1 MPTTGT
7 SCRRG
12 TSTVLGTM
20 IFIGILFTA
29 FIPMMLVMRQADT
42 LHEMRKHELGILD
55 QEKAREDLYLYVYPK
70 TLTLP
75 PVPVLIAKVQNK
87 GELAIRVVR
96 LWINEDPTE
105 LDVAVPPMSTKE
117 IGSFE
122 VSNGGK
128 LYIKLVTDRGNIF
141 PSLSGILTYD
151 PFKGWQIDSYTIYI
165 IIRDPSN
172 SLHIKVGLVSEPP
185 EPPLYDK
192 DVDPNQTGY
201 LISVYEPGTY
211 NVRVTKWNNKPH
223 QEVLY
228 DRQHTLD
235 LTTTM
240 IVIIV

>member
-1 MPTTGT
+1 MRIIDS

-12 TSTVLGTM
+12 TSTILGTL
-20 IFIGILFTA
+20 IFVGIIFTA
-29 FIPMMLVMRQADT
+29 VIPMMLVMRQADT

-70 TLTLP
+70 TLTS
-75 PVPVLIAKVQNK
+75 PVLIVEVQNK
-87 GELAIRVVR
+87 GELAIRVLR
-96 LWINEDPTE
+96 LWVNDDSTK
-105 LDVAVPPMSTKE
+105 LDVSVPPMSTKE
-117 IGSFE
+117 IGSVE
-122 VSNGGK
+122 VSNKGK
-128 LYIKLVTDRGNIF
+128 LYIKLATDRGNIF
-141 PSLSGILTYD
+141 PSISGILTYD
-151 PFKGWQIDSYTIYI
+151 PYKGWQIDSYTIYI
-165 IIRDPSN
+165 IIRNPSN

-201 LISVYEPGTY
+201 LISVYEPGKY

-228 DRQHTLD
+228 DRTHTLD
-235 LTTTM
+235 LINTM